1 MWVMRDSNVANAAKE
16 SAPTEFP
23 HGLQDFCTEGGRET
37 PLNGAFVGDGYHA
50 DCLKRGRLSNMS
62 LALFALTS

>member
-23 HGLQDFCTEGGRET
+23 HGL
-37 PLNGAFVGDGYHA
+37 
-50 DCLKRGRLSNMS
+50 
-62 LALFALTS
+62 

>member
-23 HGLQDFCTEGGRET
+23 HGLHGFEASRGDEGGRREA
-37 PLNGAFVGDGYHA
+37 PEAAV
-50 DCLKRGRLSNMS
+50 
-62 LALFALTS
+62 LTER